1 MVSPENNDKTANQ
14 KFHLL
19 VVDDNEMN
27 RDLISLQLRKQ
38 GYQITVAASGYEAL
52 ELLEQRQFD
61 LILLDIMMPGMNGLD
76 MLLEVRKKH
85 SLLSLPI
92 IMVTAD
98 DLEESIIEA
107 LKRGAN
113 DYLVKPLNLPV
124 ALARVKTQL
133 TLKELD
139 DLKGEFVR
147 FASHDLK
154 KPLIVAMDIAESLKS
169 DCVPNKPV
177 NQDTPA
183 VLDLLYKTC
192 ENMQN
197 VIDGFLNTESFGTG
211 ILETK
216 RAAPLNSV
224 VNKSIQNNTEY
235 AKKKGIILKQEL
247 ADDLPEIE
255 LDEFRIT
262 QVLDNLIGNAM
273 KFSPKDTTTT
283 VRTSTDGE
291 FVYAEVS
298 DGGPGLT
305 EEDMKKLFQRHA
317 RLSNRP
323 TGGESSSGVG
333 LSLSKQLI
341 EQHNGVI
348 GARNNPTR
356 GATFWI
362 RLPVKPLQPN

>member
-1 MVSPENNDKTANQ
+1 MASPDSSNKTANQ
-14 KFHLL
+14 RFHLL

-27 RDLISLQLRKQ
+27 RDLIALQLRKH
-38 GYQITVAASGYEAL
+38 GYQVSAAASGYEAL
-52 ELLEQRQFD
+52 DMLETQKFD

-76 MLLEVRKKH
+76 MLLEVRKTH
-85 SLLSLPI
+85 SLLSLPV

-98 DLEESIIEA
+98 DLEQSIIEA
-107 LKRGAN
+107 LQRGAN

-124 ALARVKTQL
+124 AIARIKTQL

-154 KPLIVAMDIAESLKS
+154 KPLIVAMDITESLQK
-169 DCVPNKPV
+169 DCEPGQPAKPE
-177 NQDTPA
+177 TPE
-183 VLDLLYKTC
+183 VLQLLYKTC

-197 VIDGFLNTESFGTG
+197 VIDGFLNTESFGASAAD
-211 ILETK
+211 LK
-216 RAAPLNSV
+216 RAIPLNSV
-224 VNKSIQNNTEY
+224 VSKSVQNNTEY
-235 AKKKGIILKQEL
+235 AKKKGIVLKEEL
-247 ADDLPEIE
+247 ANDLPEIE

-283 VRTSTDGE
+283 VRTRTDGE
-291 FVYAEVS
+291 FVYAEIS
-298 DGGPGLT
+298 DGGPGLS

-323 TGGESSSGVG
+323 TGGESSTGVG

-341 EQHNGVI
+341 EQHNGGI
-348 GARNNPTR
+348 GARNNPAR

-362 RLPVKPLQPN
+362 RLPLKQPQPN